1 MKKTQADILLGK
13 FQKLVTALTAQGEAN
28 PDWLN
33 NVITVLERY
42 TYLDTM
48 TQIRDAWHTEY
59 DSASH
64 GNLADQ
70 MNKAN
75 DLWKEFKVHPM
86 FTK

>member
-1 MKKTQADILLGK
+1 MKKNIAEILLGK
-13 FQKLVTALTAQGEAN
+13 FQKLTTALDAQGQDN

-42 TYLDTM
+42 SYLDTM
-48 TQIRDAWHTEY
+48 TQICDAWHSEF

-70 MNKAN
+70 MDKAN
-75 DLWKEFKVHPM
+75 ALWDKYKVHPM
-86 FTK
+86 FSI

>member
-13 FQKLVTALTAQGEAN
+13 FQKLVTALSAQEKSN

-48 TQIRDAWHTEY
+48 AQIRDAWHSEY

-70 MNKAN
+70 MIKAN

-86 FTK
+86 FSK